1 MKREVRTLFKLKEK
15 QKTAKGKTK
24 SLIWELLSNRIVMLG
39 VFLII
44 LFGLLIYRLFILQI
58 IQGDEHLA
66 NFNYKIK
73 KTIEISGARGNIY
86 DCNGKILAYNQ
97 LAYTVTLE
105 STDETAKIARER
117 TNANGKNGPKVTE
130 NDVKN
135 EVIYKLVKTLEE
147 NGDTITYSLPLTVN
161 SKGKLKFTV
170 SGSALTR
177 FKKDIYGITKIDTLS
192 KDEKKKAEKYLN
204 STPEEVYE
212 YLKSG
217 KNGPQGTGNMFGIA
231 DSYST
236 KDALKIMSVRYDVF
250 MNRYSQTTPITV
262 ASNISD
268 KSIAA
273 ISEHQE
279 EYPGVAI
286 KADSLR
292 KYNDAKYFSA
302 IMGYTGV
309 ISESELQELND
320 AGGDY
325 EANDVVG
332 KTGIEKTMENTLQ
345 GKKGQKD
352 VLVDNLGKVIKT
364 VKTTKAS
371 AGNNVYLTIDAD
383 LQKYAYNI
391 LERRLAG
398 ILLAHLTTADT
409 AGSEK
414 RVPIKDVY
422 YALVDNNIINI
433 SKLSRKNAKKNE
445 REVYRIY
452 QKKREK
458 VLNTLQKDLESGKT
472 IRKNLS
478 EEKQDY
484 VNYIYRMLEND
495 DILVSTA
502 IDENDQVYLDWKD
515 EKITFRKFLR
525 YAINNEWIDIS
536 SFNIKSD
543 YYDADQIYNE
553 LINYIID
560 ALKSEEDF
568 DKILYEYMIKNGT
581 LSGRRVCLLLYD
593 QGVLDKKKDKDYNDL
608 YTGKMSAYN
617 FMYKKIKNIEI
628 TPAQL
633 ALDPCSGSVIIT
645 DPDTGEVRAMVSYPS
660 YDNNR
665 LANGI
670 DSEYYAS
677 LNTDLSSPMLNRATQ
692 SRTAPGSTFKPISS
706 TAILEEGVA
715 DSSTYVKCT
724 GIFDKVSPAAKC
736 WIYPNAHGSLNV
748 SGAIAVSCNYFFY
761 QMGYNLGTVN
771 GTYNSQRGLT
781 KLKKY
786 AAMYGLNR
794 KSGVEITEYEPHI
807 SDEDAVRSA
816 IGQGTHSYTPSQ
828 ISRYVTSLVN
838 HKNLINLSLLEKTT
852 SASGK
857 ILTSYEK
864 RTEEKLKIKST
875 TFDLIKKGMIGVV
888 NGKDSSIKYLYKKQG
903 MKVAGKT
910 GTAQENKKRP
920 NHALFISYAPYDNPD
935 ITMTVVVPN
944 GYTSANAAEI
954 ARDIYKYYFGKA
966 SKAEKKATTAL
977 LPTGSDG
984 SND

>member
-1 MKREVRTLFKLKEK
+1 MFKFKKKQEK
-15 QKTAKGKTK
+15 DKTK
-24 SLIWELLSNRIVMLG
+24 LRGQIIELLSNRIIIVG
-39 VFLII
+39 VLLMV
-44 LFGLLIYRLFILQI
+44 LFCLLIYRLFVLQI

-86 DCNGKILAYNQ
+86 DCNGKTLAYNQ

-105 STDETAKIARER
+105 NTDETSRIARER
-117 TNANGKNGPKVTE
+117 TNANGENGQKVTE

-135 EVIYKLVKTLEE
+135 EVIYKLIKVLET
-147 NGDTITYSLPLTVN
+147 NGDTINYSLPMTVN

-170 SGSALTR
+170 SGSSLAR
-177 FKKDIYGITKIDTLS
+177 FKKDIYGITNIDNLS
-192 KDEKKKAEKYLN
+192 GDEKKKAEKYLN

-212 YLKSG
+212 YLRSG

-236 KDALKIMSVRYDVF
+236 EDTLKIMSVRYDVF

-262 ASNISD
+262 ATNISD

-273 ISEHQE
+273 ISEHDD
-279 EYPGVAI
+279 EYPGVSI

-292 KYNDAKYFSA
+292 KYNDAKYFSSVL
-302 IMGYTGV
+302 GYTGV
-309 ISESELQELND
+309 VSESELKELNGN
-320 AGGDY
+320 GGKY

-332 KTGIEKTMENTLQ
+332 KTGIEKTMESTLQ

-422 YALVDNNIINI
+422 YALIDNNIINI
-433 SKLSRKNAKKNE
+433 SKLSRKKAKTNE
-445 REVYRIY
+445 KDVYQIY
-452 QKKREK
+452 RKKQET
-458 VLNTLQKDLESGKT
+458 VLSTLRKDLQSGTT

-484 VNYIYRMLEND
+484 VSYIYKMLEND
-495 DILVSTA
+495 GILVASS

-525 YAINNEWIDIS
+525 HAINNEWINIS

-543 YYDADQIYNE
+543 YYDAD
-553 LINYIID
+553 YIVD

-568 DKILYEYMIKNGT
+568 DKILYEYMIKNGN
-581 LSGRRVCLLLYD
+581 LSGKKVCLLLYD
-593 QGVLDKKKDKDYNDL
+593 QGVLDKKKDKDYNSL

-633 ALDPCSGSVIIT
+633 ALDPCSGSVVIT
-645 DPDTGEVRAMVSYPS
+645 DPDTGEVKAMVSYPS
-660 YDNNR
+660 YNNNR

-670 DSEYYAS
+670 DSSYYAS

-706 TAILEEGVA
+706 TAVLEEGVA
-715 DSSTYVKCT
+715 NASTYVKCT
-724 GIFDKVSPAAKC
+724 GIFDKISPAAKC

-748 SGAIAVSCNYFFY
+748 SGAIAVSCNFFFY

-786 AAMYGLNR
+786 ASMYGFNR

-807 SDEDAVRSA
+807 SDEDAIRSA

-838 HKNLINLSLLEKTT
+838 HKNLIDLSLIEKTT
-852 SASGK
+852 DSSGSV
-857 ILTSYEK
+857 ITSYKK
-864 RTEEKLKIKST
+864 RTEEKLDIKSS

-888 NGKDSSIKYLYKKQG
+888 NGKDSSIKYLYEKQG

>member
-1 MKREVRTLFKLKEK
+1 MFKLKEK

-24 SLIWELLSNRIVMLG
+24 GLIWELISNRIVMLG

-309 ISESELQELND
+309 VSESELQELND

-414 RVPIKDVY
+414 RIPIKDVY

-452 QKKREK
+452 QKKRGK

-857 ILTSYEK
+857 VLTSYEK

-966 SKAEKKATTAL
+966 SKAEKKATSAL

>member
-1 MKREVRTLFKLKEK
+1 MFKFKKKQEK
-15 QKTAKGKTK
+15 DK
-24 SLIWELLSNRIVMLG
+24 SKLRGQIIELLSNRIIIVG
-39 VFLII
+39 VLLMV
-44 LFGLLIYRLFILQI
+44 LFCLLIYRLFVLQI

-86 DCNGKILAYNQ
+86 DCNGKTLAYNQ

-105 STDETAKIARER
+105 NTDETSRIARER
-117 TNANGKNGPKVTE
+117 TNANGKNGQKVTE

-135 EVIYKLVKTLEE
+135 EVIYKLIKVLET
-147 NGDTITYSLPLTVN
+147 NGDTINYSLPMTVN

-170 SGSALTR
+170 SGSSLAR
-177 FKKDIYGITKIDTLS
+177 FKKDIYGITNIDNLS
-192 KDEKKKAEKYLN
+192 GDEKKKAEKYLN

-212 YLKSG
+212 YLRSG

-236 KDALKIMSVRYDVF
+236 EDTLKIMSVRYDVF

-262 ASNISD
+262 ATNISD

-273 ISEHQE
+273 ISEHDD
-279 EYPGVAI
+279 EYPGVSI

-292 KYNDAKYFSA
+292 KYNDAKYFSS
-302 IMGYTGV
+302 ILGYTGV
-309 ISESELQELND
+309 VSESELKELN
-320 AGGDY
+320 GNSGKY

-332 KTGIEKTMENTLQ
+332 KTGIEKTMESTLQ

-422 YALVDNNIINI
+422 YALIDNNIINI
-433 SKLSRKNAKKNE
+433 SKLSRKKAKTNE
-445 REVYRIY
+445 KDVYQIY
-452 QKKREK
+452 RKKQET
-458 VLNTLQKDLESGKT
+458 VLSTLRKDLQSGTT

-484 VNYIYRMLEND
+484 VSYIYKMLEND
-495 DILVSTA
+495 GILVASS

-525 YAINNEWIDIS
+525 HAINNEWINIS

-543 YYDADQIYNE
+543 YYDADEIYDE
-553 LINYIID
+553 LINYIVD

-568 DKILYEYMIKNGT
+568 DKILYEYMIKNGN
-581 LSGRRVCLLLYD
+581 LSGKKVCLLLYD
-593 QGVLDKKKDKDYNDL
+593 QGVLDKKKDKDYNSL

-633 ALDPCSGSVIIT
+633 ALDPCSGSVVIT
-645 DPDTGEVRAMVSYPS
+645 DPDTGEVKAMVSYPS
-660 YDNNR
+660 YNNNR

-670 DSEYYAS
+670 DSSYYAS

-706 TAILEEGVA
+706 TAVLEEGVA
-715 DSSTYVKCT
+715 NASTYVKCT
-724 GIFDKVSPAAKC
+724 GIFDKISPAAKC

-748 SGAIAVSCNYFFY
+748 SGAIAVSCNFFFY

-786 AAMYGLNR
+786 ASMYGFNR

-807 SDEDAVRSA
+807 SDEDAIRSA

-838 HKNLINLSLLEKTT
+838 HKNLIDLSLIEKTT
-852 SASGK
+852 DSSGSV
-857 ILTSYEK
+857 ITSYKK
-864 RTEEKLKIKST
+864 RTEEKLDIKSS

-888 NGKDSSIKYLYKKQG
+888 NGKDSSIKYLYEKQG

-920 NHALFISYAPYDNPD
+920 NHALFISYAPYDNPQ
-935 ITMTVVVPN
+935 IAMAVSIPH
-944 GYTSANAAEI
+944 GYSGSQASELTAKVLNL
-954 ARDIYKYYFGKA
+954 YFGL
-966 SKAEKKATTAL
+966 E
-977 LPTGSDG
+977 
-984 SND
+984 

>member
-1 MKREVRTLFKLKEK
+1 MFKLKEK

-24 SLIWELLSNRIVMLG
+24 GLIWELISNRIVMLG

-309 ISESELQELND
+309 VSESELQELND

-414 RVPIKDVY
+414 RIPIKDVY

-857 ILTSYEK
+857 VLTSYEK

-966 SKAEKKATTAL
+966 SKAEKKATSAL

>member
-1 MKREVRTLFKLKEK
+1 MFKFKKKQEK
-15 QKTAKGKTK
+15 DKTK
-24 SLIWELLSNRIVMLG
+24 LRGQIIELLSNRIIIMG
-39 VFLII
+39 VLLMV
-44 LFGLLIYRLFILQI
+44 LFCLLIYRLFVLQI

-86 DCNGKILAYNQ
+86 DCNGKTLAYNQ

-105 STDETAKIARER
+105 NTDKTSRIARER
-117 TNANGKNGPKVTE
+117 TNANGKNGQKVTE

-135 EVIYKLVKTLEE
+135 EVIYKLIKVLET
-147 NGDTITYSLPLTVN
+147 NGDTINYSLPMTVN

-170 SGSALTR
+170 SGSSLAR
-177 FKKDIYGITKIDTLS
+177 FKKDIYGITNIDNLS
-192 KDEKKKAEKYLN
+192 GDEKKKAEKYLN

-212 YLKSG
+212 YLRSG

-236 KDALKIMSVRYDVF
+236 EDTLKIMSVRYDVF

-262 ASNISD
+262 ATNISD

-273 ISEHQE
+273 ISEHDD
-279 EYPGVAI
+279 EYPGVSI

-292 KYNDAKYFSA
+292 KYNDAKYFSSVL
-302 IMGYTGV
+302 GYTGV
-309 ISESELQELND
+309 VSESELKELNGN
-320 AGGDY
+320 GGKY

-332 KTGIEKTMENTLQ
+332 KIGIEKTMESTLQ

-422 YALVDNNIINI
+422 YALIDNNIINI
-433 SKLSRKNAKKNE
+433 SKLSRKKAKTNE
-445 REVYRIY
+445 KDVYQIY
-452 QKKREK
+452 RKKQET
-458 VLNTLQKDLESGKT
+458 VLSTLRKDLQSGTT

-484 VNYIYRMLEND
+484 VSYIYKMLEND
-495 DILVSTA
+495 GILVASS

-515 EKITFRKFLR
+515 E
-525 YAINNEWIDIS
+525 
-536 SFNIKSD
+536 
-543 YYDADQIYNE
+543 
-553 LINYIID
+553 LINYIVD

-568 DKILYEYMIKNGT
+568 DKILYEYMIKNGN
-581 LSGRRVCLLLYD
+581 LSGKKVCLLLYD
-593 QGVLDKKKDKDYNDL
+593 QGVLDKKKDKDYNSL

-633 ALDPCSGSVIIT
+633 ALDPCSGSVVIT
-645 DPDTGEVRAMVSYPS
+645 DPDTGEVKAMVSYPS
-660 YDNNR
+660 YNNNR

-670 DSEYYAS
+670 DSSYYAS

-706 TAILEEGVA
+706 TAVLEEGVA
-715 DSSTYVKCT
+715 NASTYVKCT
-724 GIFDKVSPAAKC
+724 GIFDKISPAAKC

-748 SGAIAVSCNYFFY
+748 SGAIAVSCNFFFY

-786 AAMYGLNR
+786 ASMYGFNR

-807 SDEDAVRSA
+807 SDEDAIRSA

-838 HKNLINLSLLEKTT
+838 HKNLIDLSLIEKTT
-852 SASGK
+852 DSSGSV
-857 ILTSYEK
+857 ITSYKK
-864 RTEEKLKIKST
+864 RTEEKLDIKSS
-875 TFDLIKKGMIGVV
+875 TFDLIKKGMIVVV
-888 NGKDSSIKYLYKKQG
+888 NGKDSSIKYMYEKQG

>member
-1 MKREVRTLFKLKEK
+1 MFKFKKKQEK
-15 QKTAKGKTK
+15 DKTK
-24 SLIWELLSNRIVMLG
+24 LRGQIIELLSNRIIIIG
-39 VFLII
+39 VLLMV
-44 LFGLLIYRLFILQI
+44 LFCLLIYRLFVLQI

-86 DCNGKILAYNQ
+86 DCNGKTLAYNQ

-105 STDETAKIARER
+105 NTDETSRIARER
-117 TNANGKNGPKVTE
+117 TNANGKNGQKVTE

-135 EVIYKLVKTLEE
+135 EVIYKLIKVLET
-147 NGDTITYSLPLTVN
+147 NGDTINYSLPMTVN

-170 SGSALTR
+170 SGSSLAR
-177 FKKDIYGITKIDTLS
+177 FKKDIYGITNIDNLS
-192 KDEKKKAEKYLN
+192 GDEKKKAEKYLN

-212 YLKSG
+212 YLRSG

-236 KDALKIMSVRYDVF
+236 EDTLKIMSVRYDVF

-262 ASNISD
+262 ATNISD

-273 ISEHQE
+273 ISEHDD
-279 EYPGVAI
+279 EYPGVSI

-292 KYNDAKYFSA
+292 KYNDAKYFSSVL
-302 IMGYTGV
+302 GYTGV
-309 ISESELQELND
+309 VSESELKELNGN
-320 AGGDY
+320 GGKY

-332 KTGIEKTMENTLQ
+332 KTGIEKTMESTLQ

-422 YALVDNNIINI
+422 YALIDNNIINI
-433 SKLSRKNAKKNE
+433 SKLSRKKAKTNE
-445 REVYRIY
+445 KDVYQIY
-452 QKKREK
+452 RKKQET
-458 VLNTLQKDLESGKT
+458 VLSTLRKDLQSGTT

-484 VNYIYRMLEND
+484 VSYIYKMLEND
-495 DILVSTA
+495 GILVASS

-525 YAINNEWIDIS
+525 HAINNEWINIS

-543 YYDADQIYNE
+543 YYDADEIYDE
-553 LINYIID
+553 LINYIVD

-568 DKILYEYMIKNGT
+568 DKILYEYMIKNGN
-581 LSGRRVCLLLYD
+581 LSGKKVCLLLYD
-593 QGVLDKKKDKDYNDL
+593 QGVLDKKKDKDYNSL

-633 ALDPCSGSVIIT
+633 ALDPCSGSVVIT
-645 DPDTGEVRAMVSYPS
+645 DPDTGEVKAMVSYPS
-660 YDNNR
+660 YNNNR

-670 DSEYYAS
+670 DSSYYAS

-706 TAILEEGVA
+706 TAVLEEGVA
-715 DSSTYVKCT
+715 NASTYVKCT
-724 GIFDKVSPAAKC
+724 GIFDKISPAAKC

-748 SGAIAVSCNYFFY
+748 SGAIAVSCNFFFY

-781 KLKKY
+781 KLKK
-786 AAMYGLNR
+786 
-794 KSGVEITEYEPHI
+794 
-807 SDEDAVRSA
+807 
-816 IGQGTHSYTPSQ
+816 
-828 ISRYVTSLVN
+828 
-838 HKNLINLSLLEKTT
+838 
-852 SASGK
+852 
-857 ILTSYEK
+857 
-864 RTEEKLKIKST
+864 
-875 TFDLIKKGMIGVV
+875 
-888 NGKDSSIKYLYKKQG
+888 
-903 MKVAGKT
+903 
-910 GTAQENKKRP
+910 
-920 NHALFISYAPYDNPD
+920 
-935 ITMTVVVPN
+935 
-944 GYTSANAAEI
+944 
-954 ARDIYKYYFGKA
+954 
-966 SKAEKKATTAL
+966 
-977 LPTGSDG
+977 
-984 SND
+984 

>member
-1 MKREVRTLFKLKEK
+1 MFKFKKKQEK
-15 QKTAKGKTK
+15 DKTK
-24 SLIWELLSNRIVMLG
+24 LRGQIIELLSNRIIIMG
-39 VFLII
+39 VLLMV
-44 LFGLLIYRLFILQI
+44 LFCLLIYRLFVLQI
-58 IQGDEHLA
+58 IQGNEHLA

-86 DCNGKILAYNQ
+86 DCNGKTLAYNQ

-105 STDETAKIARER
+105 NTDETSRIARER
-117 TNANGKNGPKVTE
+117 TNANGENGQKVTE

-135 EVIYKLVKTLEE
+135 EVIYKLIKVLET
-147 NGDTITYSLPLTVN
+147 NGDTINYSLPMTVN

-170 SGSALTR
+170 SGSSLAR
-177 FKKDIYGITKIDTLS
+177 FKKDIYGITNIDNLS
-192 KDEKKKAEKYLN
+192 GDEKKKAEKYLN

-212 YLKSG
+212 YLRSG

-236 KDALKIMSVRYDVF
+236 EDTLKIMSVRYDVF

-262 ASNISD
+262 ATNISD

-273 ISEHQE
+273 ISEHDD
-279 EYPGVAI
+279 EYPGVSI

-292 KYNDAKYFSA
+292 KYNDAKYFSSVL
-302 IMGYTGV
+302 GYTGV
-309 ISESELQELND
+309 VSESELKELNGN
-320 AGGDY
+320 GGKY

-332 KTGIEKTMENTLQ
+332 KTGIEKTMESTLQ

-422 YALVDNNIINI
+422 YALIDNNIINI
-433 SKLSRKNAKKNE
+433 SKLSRKKAKTNE
-445 REVYRIY
+445 KDVYQIY
-452 QKKREK
+452 RKKQET
-458 VLNTLQKDLESGKT
+458 VLSTLRKDLQSGTT

-484 VNYIYRMLEND
+484 VSYIYKMLEND
-495 DILVSTA
+495 GILVASS
-502 IDENDQVYLDWKD
+502 IDDNDHY
-515 EKITFRKFLR
+515 
-525 YAINNEWIDIS
+525 INNDLINIS

-543 YYDADQIYNE
+543 YYDADEIYDE
-553 LINYIID
+553 LINYIVD

-568 DKILYEYMIKNGT
+568 DKILYEYMIKNGN
-581 LSGRRVCLLLYD
+581 LSGKKVCLLLYD
-593 QGVLDKKKDKDYNDL
+593 QGVLDKKKDKDYNSL

-633 ALDPCSGSVIIT
+633 ALDPCSGSVVIT
-645 DPDTGEVRAMVSYPS
+645 DPDTGEVKAMVSYPS
-660 YDNNR
+660 YNNNR

-670 DSEYYAS
+670 DSSYYAS

-706 TAILEEGVA
+706 TAVLEEGVA
-715 DSSTYVKCT
+715 NASTYVKCT
-724 GIFDKVSPAAKC
+724 GIFDKISPAAKC

-748 SGAIAVSCNYFFY
+748 SGAIAVSCNFFFY

-786 AAMYGLNR
+786 ASMYGFNR

-807 SDEDAVRSA
+807 SDEDAIRSA

-838 HKNLINLSLLEKTT
+838 HKNLIDLSLIEKTT
-852 SASGK
+852 DSSGSV
-857 ILTSYEK
+857 ITSYKK
-864 RTEEKLKIKST
+864 RTEEKLDIKSS

-888 NGKDSSIKYLYKKQG
+888 NGKDSSIKYLYEKQG